1 MKLFRF
7 ETAQIIPAPLDV
19 VWDFFSSPV
28 NLKLITPP
36 YMGFDILTPVPDKM
50 EAGLIIA
57 YIVRPLWNIP
67 MHWVTEITHV
77 DPPRFFVDEQR
88 FGPYR
93 FWHHRHTFTPVEGG
107 VLMHDLVYYAF
118 KQPFI
123 DGLINKYIV
132 RPRIEEIFEFRR
144 RKIIELFGEAP
155 QPLTASGAPTS
166 PSTKP

>member
-1 MKLFRF
+1 MKLFRLQT
-7 ETAQIIPAPLDV
+7 EQVIPAPLET

-57 YIVRPLWNIP
+57 YTVRPLFNIP

-77 DPPRFFVDEQR
+77 EPMRFFVDEQR

-93 FWHHRHTFTPVEGG
+93 FWHHRHTFTPVECG
-107 VLMHDLVYYAF
+107 VRMEDLVYYAL
-118 KQPFI
+118 KQPLI
-123 DGLINKYIV
+123 DGIIHKLLV
-132 RPRIEEIFEFRR
+132 RPRLEEIFEYRR
-144 RKIIELFGEAP
+144 RKVEEIFGKAYTPHAEG
-155 QPLTASGAPTS
+155 LTTVG
-166 PSTKP
+166 